1 MSSYL
6 AFNSPVADRVGL
18 ELVFLACFVL
28 TLKDVRAAWR
38 AGDRGVAWQW
48 LVALSYGVSMELIA
62 YNFLDNFW
70 HARFTVQLY
79 HQKLPLYVVFVYPV
93 FLFTGLRLVQRWRLP
108 ALPEALPAG
117 LAMGFLDV
125 PFDTAGIAV
134 GWWTWSAKDPN
145 LAVRWLGVPVT
156 SYYWYL
162 IFGAVYSLLCRVLR
176 PRLEGRR
183 LALAAAVAPLA
194 GLGVIVFGVL
204 GFLPFHALKALGVPD
219 GAVVGAHLAGC
230 ALLLCLVRP
239 RAEPAPLGALLA
251 VPFLLGAWHIFVLST
266 LPHAALALAV
276 SLAAVAGLARL
287 AFPLAPL
294 RAHALEE
301 VP

>member
-6 AFNSPVADRVGL
+6 ALNSPVADRVGL

-28 TLKDVRAAWR
+28 TLYDVRAAWR
-38 AGDRGVAWQW
+38 AGDRKVAWQW

-108 ALPEALPAG
+108 ALPEALLAG
-117 LAMGFLDV
+117 LAMCFLDV

-134 GWWTWSAKDPN
+134 GWWTWSPKDPN

-162 IFGAVYSLLCRVLR
+162 IFGAVYSLLCRYLA
-176 PRLEGRR
+176 PRVTRR
-183 LALAAAVAPLA
+183 RFAAAAAWAPLA
-194 GLGVIVFGVL
+194 GLGVIVFGVI
-204 GFLPFHALKALGVPD
+204 GFLPFHGLKALGVPD
-219 GAVVGAHLAGC
+219 GVVVGVHLCAC
-230 ALLLCLVRP
+230 ALLAVLVRP
-239 RAEPAPLGALLA
+239 RAPIAPLGALLM
-251 VPFLLGAWHIFVLST
+251 VPLLLGAWHLFILCT
-266 LPHAALALAV
+266 LPQHSLAV
-276 SLAAVAGLARL
+276 AVALAAVAGLVRL
-287 AFPLAPL
+287 SFPLAPL
-294 RAHALEE
+294 STPALEE